1 MAHRNGVFTA
11 LGYCVKPHPPY
22 RRVIVV
28 GQDGE
33 SSLSGEA
40 SCCGDMSKL
49 QVAVSSH
56 GGNSAWCDQV
66 VRRCGRSQ
74 WMINVASQRRSPHGV
89 GQHCGPGRHARVL
102 RRGVKS
108 AWRVQVSSHRRK
120 PLWHLAETRQRV
132 VPPPPPVASHR
143 GEPPWRAIV
152 GRSAACVKMTH
163 RRGRSGRSVSV
174 AIQSGDSHCQGLV
187 AIQGDAH
194 TWQVQVARQGD
205 TAQGSVSR
213 ATHRDKTRR
222 HAALPCQGRVS
233 A

>member
-1 MAHRNGVFTA
+1 MLHSRRVRPTRRAIVAHRNGVFTA

-56 GGNSAWCDQV
+56 GGNSAWCDQA

-74 WMINVASQRRSPHGV
+74 WMINVASQRRPPHGV
-89 GQHCGPGRHARVL
+89 GQHCGPRRHARVL

-120 PLWHLAETRQRV
+120 PLWHLAETKQRV
-132 VPPPPPVASHR
+132 VPASPPPPRCKPSWRAAVAGHCGQVSGVRQDDTPTWEIRAKCQRGNSEWRLALSRPRSDSGRRTHVASP
-143 GEPPWRAIV
+143 GGTP
-152 GRSAACVKMTH
+152 GRHSA
-163 RRGRSGRSVSV
+163 GVS
-174 AIQSGDSHCQGLV
+174 QQGDS
-187 AIQGDAH
+187 
-194 TWQVQVARQGD
+194 
-205 TAQGSVSR
+205 S
-213 ATHRDKTRR
+213 
-222 HAALPCQGRVS
+222 
-233 A
+233 